1 MFEVIQDE
9 IIRSREVFQDL
20 DKQHIYK
27 YLRKQYYTI
36 SVYNNNKTE

>member
-20 DKQHIYK
+20 DKQYIYK

-36 SVYNNNKTE
+36 SVYNNKKTE